1 MLRTA
6 LRCLP
11 RSATLVALALAGT
24 TVLAQSADAPDSLFD
39 HSLRRLHADEVV
51 QLAERYAGHPVL
63 VVNTASHCGFTRQF
77 RQLETL
83 HQRYKDKGLKVAGFP
98 SDDFRQEA
106 DDEAKTA
113 EVCFENFGV
122 TFDMYAP
129 IPVTGEA
136 AHPIFREIA
145 RQSSAPEWNFHK
157 YVLNTKGELVGSFS
171 SFVTPQSDKLVK
183 LIEANLP

>member
-6 LRCLP
+6 LRHLA

-24 TVLAQSADAPDSLFD
+24 SVLAQSADAPDSLFD

-51 QLAERYAGHPVL
+51 QLAERYA
-63 VVNTASHCGFTRQF
+63 
-77 RQLETL
+77 
-83 HQRYKDKGLKVAGFP
+83 
-98 SDDFRQEA
+98 
-106 DDEAKTA
+106 
-113 EVCFENFGV
+113 
-122 TFDMYAP
+122 P

-157 YVLNTKGELVGSFS
+157 YVIDRNGRVVAAFPSE
-171 SFVTPQSDKLVK
+171 VK
-183 LIEANLP
+183 PDAPEVIAAIEKVL